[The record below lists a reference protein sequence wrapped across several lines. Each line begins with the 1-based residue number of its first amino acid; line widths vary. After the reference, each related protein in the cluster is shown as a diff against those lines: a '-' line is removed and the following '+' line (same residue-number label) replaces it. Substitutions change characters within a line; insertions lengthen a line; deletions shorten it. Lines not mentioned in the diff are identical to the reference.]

1 MSEPSHTN
9 DWGGM
14 SVKGVFKSY
23 PGRGLVLGDVSLS
36 LNRGECLALLG
47 INGSGKSTLLRIL
60 LGLVSIDAGAV
71 VFRNSRDQPIPVA
84 RVARGAILEGRTSL
98 YERLSLRENCA
109 YFSSARGRPLDAPYF
124 RRLCELLRIEDVERP
139 IRKLS
144 TGNKQRCSI
153 VASLCHRPSLLV
165 LDEPT
170 LGLDSD
176 GAQRLEA
183 TMRSLTDQDGTAI
196 IVASHDVSFMRSV
209 AQRAMRLDRGQLEH
223 VEHWG
228 GESDLWS
235 MELFATSQGMPER
248 SLLAGQ
254 DIAAQLRQS
263 DILSNAERIVL
274 TRNKST

>member
-1 MSEPSHTN
+1 MSEPSHRN

-23 PGRGLVLGDVSLS
+23 PGRGLVLEDVSLS

-60 LGLVSIDAGAV
+60 LGLVSTDAGAI
-71 VFRNSRDQPIPVA
+71 VFRNSRDQPIPIA
-84 RVARGAILEGRTSL
+84 RVDRGAILEGRTSL

-183 TMRSLTDQDGTAI
+183 TVRSLADQDGTAI

-209 AQRAMRLDRGQLEH
+209 AQRAMRLDCGQLKH

-235 MELFATSQGMPER
+235 MELFATSQAMPER
-248 SLLAGQ
+248 SLLDGQ
-254 DIAAQLRQS
+254 DVAAQFRQS